1 MAVHDGLAR
10 LPGVSAVEVE
20 ESAGETRARILCL
33 PGADPREDV
42 FRLAV
47 ENGWVLRELAREAL
61 TLEDV
66 FVRLTRHDEVA
77 AAPRRAG
84 GARVRKLFA
93 IVGREWRAY
102 FLSPLAYVI
111 LTAFMFLNGIIF
123 SRIVA
128 FLSAP
133 GAPHERFLALMFTN
147 TYFWIFTLFI
157 VPILTMRLLAEER
170 RSGTLEVLLTSPV
183 SETTVVVGKFLG
195 AFGFYVVLWAP
206 SALFILFLRA
216 KTSVDLGAAA
226 SGYVGIALM
235 GAYFLAIGTF
245 ASSLTKNQILAAILT
260 FAILI
265 PVFSVGLFESG
276 ADPARQSLIGYLN
289 IWDHMDEFA
298 RGIVDTR
305 RIVYYLS
312 GTAFFL
318 LLAATIL
325 ASKKETP

>member
-1 MAVHDGLAR
+1 M
-10 LPGVSAVEVE
+10 
-20 ESAGETRARILCL
+20 
-33 PGADPREDV
+33 
-42 FRLAV
+42 
-47 ENGWVLRELAREAL
+47 
-61 TLEDV
+61 
-66 FVRLTRHDEVA
+66 
-77 AAPRRAG
+77 
-84 GARVRKLFA
+84 RKLFA

-111 LTAFMFLNGIIF
+111 LTAYMFLNGIIF

-216 KTSVDLGAAA
+216 KTSVDLGAATA
-226 SGYVGIALM
+226 GYAGIALM

-276 ADPARQSLIGYLN
+276 ADPARQNLIGYLN

>member
-1 MAVHDGLAR
+1 
-10 LPGVSAVEVE
+10 
-20 ESAGETRARILCL
+20 
-33 PGADPREDV
+33 
-42 FRLAV
+42 
-47 ENGWVLRELAREAL
+47 
-61 TLEDV
+61 
-66 FVRLTRHDEVA
+66 
-77 AAPRRAG
+77 
-84 GARVRKLFA
+84 VRKLFA

-111 LTAFMFLNGIIF
+111 LTAYMFLNGIIF

-128 FLSAP
+128 FLSSP
-133 GAPHERFLALMFTN
+133 GAPHDRFLSLMFTN

-157 VPILTMRLLAEER
+157 IPILTMRLLAEER

-195 AFGFYVVLWAP
+195 ALGFFLVLWLP
-206 SALFILFLRA
+206 SLLFILFVRA

-226 SGYVGIALM
+226 SGYAGIALL

-245 ASSLTKNQILAAILT
+245 ASALTKNQILAAILT

-276 ADPARQSLIGYLN
+276 TDPARQGLIGYLN

-298 RGIVDTR
+298 RGVVDTR

-318 LLAATIL
+318 S
-325 ASKKETP
+325 SKKETP

>member
-1 MAVHDGLAR
+1 
-10 LPGVSAVEVE
+10 
-20 ESAGETRARILCL
+20 
-33 PGADPREDV
+33 
-42 FRLAV
+42 
-47 ENGWVLRELAREAL
+47 
-61 TLEDV
+61 
-66 FVRLTRHDEVA
+66 
-77 AAPRRAG
+77 
-84 GARVRKLFA
+84 
-93 IVGREWRAY
+93 
-102 FLSPLAYVI
+102 
-111 LTAFMFLNGIIF
+111 
-123 SRIVA
+123 
-128 FLSAP
+128 
-133 GAPHERFLALMFTN
+133 MFTN

-157 VPILTMRLLAEER
+157 IPILTMRLLAEER

-195 AFGFYVVLWAP
+195 ALGFFLVLWVP
-206 SALFILFLRA
+206 SVLFILFLRA

-226 SGYVGIALM
+226 SGYAGIALL

-245 ASSLTKNQILAAILT
+245 ASALTKNQILAAILT

-298 RGIVDTR
+298 RGVIDTR

-325 ASKKETP
+325 SSKKETP

>member
-1 MAVHDGLAR
+1 M
-10 LPGVSAVEVE
+10 
-20 ESAGETRARILCL
+20 
-33 PGADPREDV
+33 
-42 FRLAV
+42 
-47 ENGWVLRELAREAL
+47 
-61 TLEDV
+61 
-66 FVRLTRHDEVA
+66 
-77 AAPRRAG
+77 
-84 GARVRKLFA
+84 RKLFA

-111 LTAFMFLNGIIF
+111 LTAYMFLNGIIF
-123 SRIVA
+123 SRIVV
-128 FLSAP
+128 FLSSP
-133 GAPHERFLALMFTN
+133 GAPRERFLSLMFTN

-157 VPILTMRLLAEER
+157 IPILTMRLLAEER

-195 AFGFYVVLWAP
+195 ALGFFLVLWAP
-206 SALFILFLRA
+206 SVLFILFLRA

-226 SGYVGIALM
+226 SGYAGVALL

-245 ASSLTKNQILAAILT
+245 ASALTKNQILAAILT

-265 PVFSVGLFESG
+265 PVFSVGLFEPG
-276 ADPARQSLIGYLN
+276 ADPARQSLIGYFN

-298 RGIVDTR
+298 RGVVDTR

-325 ASKKETP
+325 SSKKETP

>member
-1 MAVHDGLAR
+1 
-10 LPGVSAVEVE
+10 
-20 ESAGETRARILCL
+20 
-33 PGADPREDV
+33 
-42 FRLAV
+42 
-47 ENGWVLRELAREAL
+47 
-61 TLEDV
+61 
-66 FVRLTRHDEVA
+66 
-77 AAPRRAG
+77 
-84 GARVRKLFA
+84 VRKLFA

-111 LTAFMFLNGIIF
+111 LTAYMFLNGIIF

-128 FLSAP
+128 FLSSP
-133 GAPHERFLALMFTN
+133 GAPHDRFLSLMFTN

-157 VPILTMRLLAEER
+157 IPILTMRLLAEER

-195 AFGFYVVLWAP
+195 ALGFFLVLWLP
-206 SALFILFLRA
+206 SLLFILFVRA
-216 KTSVDLGAAA
+216 KTAVDLGAAA
-226 SGYVGIALM
+226 SGYAGIALL

-245 ASSLTKNQILAAILT
+245 ASALTKNQILAAILT

-276 ADPARQSLIGYLN
+276 TDPARQGLIGYLN

-298 RGIVDTR
+298 RGVVDTR

-325 ASKKETP
+325 SSKKETP